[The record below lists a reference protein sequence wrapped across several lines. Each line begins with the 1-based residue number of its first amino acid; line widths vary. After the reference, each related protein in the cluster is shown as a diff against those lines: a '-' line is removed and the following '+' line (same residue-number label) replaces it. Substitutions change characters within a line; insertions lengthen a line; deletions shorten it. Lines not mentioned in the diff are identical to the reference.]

1 VLRMSESIST
11 LIDDLQQP
19 VSADA
24 IDQGRSTSQ
33 GEAAYWPSTLTAGHT
48 RRSHPLELF
57 SDSDRSTLGGRG
69 SPARQAALF
78 AESLALD
85 LPLPPHRAL

>member
-1 VLRMSESIST
+1 MSESIST

-57 SDSDRSTLGGRG
+57 SDSDRGVPGRQG
-69 SPARQAALF
+69 FTACQGALTVV
-78 AESLALD
+78 ESLASLSRG
-85 LPLPPHRAL
+85 LASFGL